1 MSTSDICRKDG
12 ESTKSNNNDACD
24 VTLSQCELEE
34 KLQKMSTDDNGD
46 VLLTSSTICAN
57 CGKEGAKNICNKC
70 KQVKYCNAVCKKVHK
85 KKHKKDCEEYI
96 RLAAEKHN
104 EEARIAAELHDKEL
118 FKQPPP
124 LEDCPIC
131 FLQVPTLD
139 SGRKY
144 NPCCGKRICSG
155 CDYAPVY
162 DNQGNEVAEKK
173 CPYCRTSA
181 FKSEKEAIEREKK
194 RVKVDDPM
202 AINNLGIR
210 YRDGTNGYPQDYR
223 KALELWHRA
232 GELGHA
238 MAYSNIG
245 YAYHCGQGVKV
256 DVKKARHYY
265 ELAAIGGDVDA
276 RHSLGFIE
284 MKACNMNK
292 ALKHW
297 IIAIRG
303 GFTESLENVKRLYS
317 AGYATKED
325 YTKALQAYQEYLGE
339 IKSVQRDK
347 AATADEEYR
356 YY

>member
-1 MSTSDICRKDG
+1 MSTSDCKDG

-34 KLQKMSTDDNGD
+34 KLQKMSTSTADDN
-46 VLLTSSTICAN
+46 VSVCAN
-57 CGKEGAKNICNKC
+57 CGKESSDVNNICNKC
-70 KQVKYCNAVCKKVHK
+70 KVTTYCNAVCKKVHK
-85 KKHKKDCEEYI
+85 KKHKKDCEELV
-96 RLAAEKHN
+96 RLAAEH
-104 EEARIAAELHDKEL
+104 AAELHDEKL
-118 FKQPPP
+118 FKRQPP

-131 FLQVPTLD
+131 FLQLPTLD

-162 DNQGNEVAEKK
+162 DNQGNEVVEKK

-181 FKSEKEAIEREKK
+181 SKSEKEAIEREKK
-194 RVKVDDPM
+194 RVEVDDPL

-284 MKACNMNK
+284 MKACNMNR

-317 AGYATKED
+317 VGYTTKEG